1 MLKKMKK
8 AFTITELVIVI
19 AVIAILAAVLIPTFT
34 TVVNKANESA
44 AMQEA
49 KSEWTSYSAEI
60 LVKTPVE
67 DQDYLFVNNDYI
79 FIVANGNFEVDP
91 EKVTKTT
98 NTEVEGVALNDKF
111 SYNNVSYT
119 VKSDITTSNPAGYK
133 FSEGIKV
140 YQLTDPQVSNP

>member
-34 TVVNKANESA
+34 TVVNNANESA

-119 VKSDITTSNPAGYK
+119 VTSDITTSNPAGYK